1 MLAIG
6 CDHAAV
12 DFKNSIIDYLKELGY
27 EVTDFGTY
35 TTDSCNYPEYAD
47 KVCKSVLSGESERGI
62 LICGTGVGMS
72 IAANKHKGIRCV
84 VCSEPFSARLSK
96 MHNDTN
102 VLSMGARVIG
112 IETGKDIVKNWLDA
126 QFEGGRHAERIAMY
140 EE

>member
-6 CDHAAV
+6 CDHAAL

-27 EVTDFGTY
+27 EVTDLGTY
-35 TTDSCNYPEYAD
+35 TPDSCNYPEYAD

-102 VLSMGARVIG
+102 VLAMGARVIG
-112 IETGKDIVKNWLDA
+112 IETGKDIVKAWLDA
-126 QFEGGRHAERIAMY
+126 QFEGGRHAERIAMF
-140 EE
+140 E

>member
-12 DFKNSIIDYLKELGY
+12 DFKNSIIDYLKSEGY

-35 TTDSCNYPEYAD
+35 TSDSCNYPEYAD
-47 KVCKSVLSGESERGI
+47 KVCKSILAGESERGI
-62 LICGTGVGMS
+62 LICGTGIGMS

-84 VCSEPFSARLSK
+84 ACSEPFSARLSK

-102 VLSMGARVIG
+102 VLAMGARVIG
-112 IETGKDIVKNWLDA
+112 IETGKDIVKAWLDA
-126 QFEGGRHAERIAMY
+126 QFEGGRHAERIAMF
-140 EE
+140 E